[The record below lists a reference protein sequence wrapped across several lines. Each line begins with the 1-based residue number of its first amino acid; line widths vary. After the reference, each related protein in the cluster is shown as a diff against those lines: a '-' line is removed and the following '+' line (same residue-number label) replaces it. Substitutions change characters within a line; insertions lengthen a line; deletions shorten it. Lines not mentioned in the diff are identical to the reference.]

1 MGTDRENAYVPT
13 DTTTSGAGQI
23 TELGPVVDMLEKPE
37 MAALY
42 TAARDTISTVPE
54 LQDHVELTKS
64 TVYEYVA
71 ALQRAGLLSEVET
84 DGSAKSYTAHA
95 FTVTLE
101 VDGMVVEIT
110 PDVVAVL
117 SHQYSLP
124 EIEGFL
130 EQYGL
135 GTLAAFIDL
144 AYEHADG
151 EVTTRMIADILD
163 ISRGSAFDML
173 EHVGRILDIEPDS
186 THLHPGEYDDEEV
199 DAIVEN
205 ARSEE

>member
-1 MGTDRENAYVPT
+1 MGTDQENAYVPT

-23 TELGPVVDMLEKPE
+23 TELGPVVDMLEKPQ

-84 DGSAKSYTAHA
+84 DGSAKSYTAHE

-110 PDVVAVL
+110 PDVVEVL
-117 SHQYSLP
+117 SHQHSLP

-144 AYEHADG
+144 AYEHAAG

-163 ISRGSAFDML
+163 VSRGSAYDML
-173 EHVGRILDIEPDS
+173 EHVGRILDIGDEPTTDHATDLS
-186 THLHPGEYDDEEV
+186 DDER
-199 DAIVEN
+199 DALLE
-205 ARSEE
+205 R